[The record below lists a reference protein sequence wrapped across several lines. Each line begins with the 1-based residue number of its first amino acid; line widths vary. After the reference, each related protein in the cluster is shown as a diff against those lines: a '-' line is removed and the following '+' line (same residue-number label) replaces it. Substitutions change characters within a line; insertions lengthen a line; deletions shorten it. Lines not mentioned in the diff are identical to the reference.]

1 MNKYPVHKI
10 SRLRM
15 GSDGKGIRTLVL
27 MHGCNLRCK
36 YCINPQTTDEEYE
49 YQMMTPEELYSKIS
63 IDRPYLIAT
72 NGGITFGGGEPLLY
86 PGMINE
92 IREICDPDMTIYVE
106 TSLHVPWDNLE
117 ESVKAIDGYYVD
129 IKTVD
134 PELYKNYT
142 SKELSLSFNNL
153 KRLLSIIGPEK
164 IIVRIPEIRGMVD
177 KTIQIEEKNQLKE
190 LGVTRFDLF
199 KYIIN

>member
-36 YCINPQTTDEEYE
+36 YCINPQTTDEEFE
-49 YQMMTPEELYSKIS
+49 QHLLTPEELYSRIC

-72 NGGITFGGGEPLLY
+72 SGGITFGGGEPLLY
-86 PGMINE
+86 PGMINA
-92 IREICDPDMTIYVE
+92 IRKICDPDMTIYVE
-106 TSLHVPWDNLE
+106 TSLHVPWNNIE
-117 ESVKAIDGYYVD
+117 ESVKAVDGYYVD
-129 IKTVD
+129 IKVLN
-134 PELYKNYT
+134 PGLYKRYT
-142 SKELSLSFNNL
+142 GKELSLSLENL
-153 KRLLSIIGPEK
+153 KRLLSITGPEK
-164 IIVRIPEIRGMVD
+164 IIVRIPEINGMVD
-177 KTIQIEEKNQLKE
+177 KTMQMEEKNQLKE
-190 LGVTRFDLF
+190 MGVTRFDLF